1 MATSFSGGGSRV
13 SGENHGP
20 WASNWFLLL
29 YKKRFIR
36 TNDIK
41 VYTTT
46 LFTKDQSIA
55 GLIP

>member
-1 MATSFSGGGSRV
+1 VVEEAEYPERTTD
-13 SGENHGP
+13 HGQ
-20 WASNWFLLL
+20 AIGF
-29 YKKRFIR
+29 YYYIKKRFIR